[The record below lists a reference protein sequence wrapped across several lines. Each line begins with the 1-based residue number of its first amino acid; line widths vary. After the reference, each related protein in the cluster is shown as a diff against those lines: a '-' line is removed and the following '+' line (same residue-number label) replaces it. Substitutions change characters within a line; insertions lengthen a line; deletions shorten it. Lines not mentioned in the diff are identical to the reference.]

1 MSAREL
7 NVYRRVVAGL
17 LNKQIAVEL
26 GTSERTVKVQRAHVM
41 EKMQAKSLA
50 ELVQMA
56 SMLEFP
62 TIKR

>member
-1 MSAREL
+1 
-7 NVYRRVVAGL
+7 VAGL
-17 LNKQIAVEL
+17 LNKQIAAAL
-26 GTSERTVKVQRAHVM
+26 GTSEPTVKVQRSHVM

-56 SMLEFP
+56 DLLEFP

>member
-1 MSAREL
+1 M